1 MKEIIFNK
9 NGRNYKII
17 EIVKGRIYELKEQR
31 KNGVFYKVSRFNDT
45 SLDDAIE
52 YCKNFKIEN
61 GNKYKKVHF
70 EEF

>member
-1 MKEIIFNK
+1 MKEKIFK
-9 NGRNYKII
+9 VNGRNYKVI
-17 EIVKGRIYELKEQR
+17 EIVEGRIYEFKEQR
-31 KNGVFYKVSRFNDT
+31 RNGVFYKVSRFNDT